1 MILRLQLLILALVLG
16 SGCSQQSQELSIPF
30 VVEFKGSEITCGT
43 LESGIV
49 LSDLRF
55 YVSAPQVIGADG
67 RKTDISFVADGNWQ
81 RADIALLDFENGT
94 QSCDN
99 GTTELNTALR
109 VHLPGGAHRGLIFTI
124 GVPFEQNHKDP
135 LLAQA
140 PLDDSAMHWHWRAG
154 YKFLRA
160 GVGSP
165 VDGFWIHLG
174 STGCEGTVQN
184 ISGCS
189 SPNRVTVELS
199 DFVPGKGAIVVDLSA
214 LTEGTALGNQT
225 PSDCSSGPAEEACAA
240 PFAAL
245 GLETSTGPGAQTV
258 FNWREIK

>member
-1 MILRLQLLILALVLG
+1 MISRLRPLILVLVFS

-30 VVEFKGSEITCGT
+30 VVEFKGSEITCSSVDSGT
-43 LESGIV
+43 V

-55 YVSAPQVIGADG
+55 YVSAPQVVSTDG
-67 RKTDISFVADGNWQ
+67 QKTDISFVADAIWQ
-81 RADIALLDFENGT
+81 QANIAMLDFEDGT

-99 GTTELNTALR
+99 GTTELNTSLR
-109 VHLPGGAHRGLIFTI
+109 VHLPGGAYRGLIFTI
-124 GVPFEQNHKDP
+124 GVPFDQNHRDP

-140 PLDDSAMHWHWRAG
+140 PLDDPAMHWHWRAG

-165 VDGFWIHLG
+165 DDGFWIHLG

-189 SPNRVTVELS
+189 RPNRVTVELS
-199 DFVPGKGAIVVDLSA
+199 DFEPGKGAIVVDLSA
-214 LTEGTALGNQT
+214 LTEGTVLGNRT
-225 PSDCSSGPAEEACAA
+225 PSDCSSGPAEEACVA

-245 GLETSTGPGAQTV
+245 GLDSGTVPGTQTV
-258 FNWREIK
+258 FSWRQIK